1 MNRRQKALLK
11 ETVAVLA
18 VTVVVLVGML
28 NLKDW
33 INRREAMRAMNQL
46 GMVIQAYR
54 NTYQSV
60 PARDFVDA
68 QIPTLS
74 GHVRLGKLTYRA
86 AEITLDSA
94 NHEIL
99 AYTEQRYRSLFVNN
113 GYIVMQ
119 LDGTVLW
126 RELGEFQTE
135 VPR

>member
-33 INRREAMRAMNQL
+33 INRREAMRAMHQL
-46 GMVIQAYR
+46 AESIQDYR
-54 NTYQSV
+54 ATYQSV

-94 NHEIL
+94 NDEIL
-99 AYTEQRYRSLFVNN
+99 AYTEQHYRSLFVNS
-113 GYIVMQ
+113 GYIVMH

-126 RELGEFQTE
+126 REQGEFQAE
-135 VPR
+135 

>member
-1 MNRRQKALLK
+1 MNRRQKALLR
-11 ETVAVLA
+11 ETVVVLSVTVAVLI
-18 VTVVVLVGML
+18 GML

-33 INRREAMRAMNQL
+33 INRREAMRAMHQL
-46 GMVIQAYR
+46 AESIQDYR
-54 NTYQSV
+54 TTYQSV

-94 NHEIL
+94 DDEIL
-99 AYTEQRYRSLFVNN
+99 AYTEQHYRSLFVNS
-113 GYIVMQ
+113 GYIVMH

-126 RELGEFQTE
+126 REQGEFQAE
-135 VPR
+135 

>member
-1 MNRRQKALLK
+1 MNRRQKALLR
-11 ETVAVLA
+11 ETVVVLSVTVAVLI
-18 VTVVVLVGML
+18 GML

-33 INRREAMRAMNQL
+33 INRREAMRAMPQL
-46 GMVIQAYR
+46 AESIQDYR
-54 NTYQSV
+54 TTYQSV

-94 NHEIL
+94 DDEIL
-99 AYTEQRYRSLFVNN
+99 AYTEQHYRSLFVNS
-113 GYIVMQ
+113 GYIVMH

-126 RELGEFQTE
+126 REQGEFQAE
-135 VPR
+135 

>member
-1 MNRRQKALLK
+1 M
-11 ETVAVLA
+11 AVLA

-33 INRREAMRAMNQL
+33 INRREAMRAMHQL
-46 GMVIQAYR
+46 AETIQDYR
-54 NTYQSV
+54 ATDQSV
-60 PARDFVDA
+60 PTRDFVDA

-94 NHEIL
+94 DDEIL
-99 AYTEQRYRSLFVNN
+99 AYTEQRYRSLFVNS

-126 RELGEFQTE
+126 QEQGEFE
-135 VPR
+135 AK